1 MTILSDHTLASL
13 NRSWPDRTPGEFL
26 QACASVRAAY
36 HVTSA
41 GSLDVIMHLAS
52 VAARGEPFGL
62 DRRSEQ
68 VLTDAGATGQLAQTS
83 ALGEWTPGTTSAAFT
98 FRELLRAAAEE
109 FALDVARHLSAPLG
123 APHAGTAFP
132 AAVSRAALGALRAT
146 WPDASSEQITR
157 AAAQVKATFSAD
169 GAALDA
175 LLRLGVISAAQ
186 GGLDDDEWAN
196 TVRSS
201 LPWLQALRGAT
212 NLTAYLD
219 EAVDMLGGDAS
230 EPELLSAAL
239 TYQAAEVASHLGDLL
254 DA

>member
-1 MTILSDHTLASL
+1 MTILSDHTLTSL
-13 NRSWPDRTPGEFL
+13 NRSWPSRTRGEFL
-26 QACASVRAAY
+26 QAGASVRAAY

-41 GSLDVIMHLAS
+41 GSLDVLMHLAA
-52 VAARGEPFGL
+52 VAARGEPFSQ

-68 VLTDAGATGQLAQTS
+68 ILTDAGATGQLAQTS
-83 ALGEWTPGTTSAAFT
+83 DLGEWTPGTTSDAFT
-98 FRELLRAAAEE
+98 VRTLLRAVTEE

-123 APHAGTAFP
+123 APHAGTSFS
-132 AAVSRAALGALRAT
+132 AAVGRAALGTLRAT

-157 AAAQVKATFSAD
+157 AAAQVKETFSAD

-175 LLRLGVISAAQ
+175 LLRLGVVSATQ

-212 NLTAYLD
+212 NLTAYLS
-219 EAVDMLGGDAS
+219 EAADMLGGDAS
-230 EPELLSAAL
+230 EPELLSAAV
-239 TYQAAEVASHLGDLL
+239 TYQAAEVASHLSDLL